1 MQNAKQNK
9 EYAKCKRNL
18 KRQNNIK
25 QTIKNTIQDIK
36 IEKDQND
43 QKNKNN
49 KQVAAVSYW
58 SLKADFEVLFAGMK
72 RYILLVYLV

>member
-1 MQNAKQNK
+1 MQ
-9 EYAKCKRNL
+9 RNL

-43 QKNKNN
+43 QKEIKIINK
-49 KQVAAVSYW
+49 
-58 SLKADFEVLFAGMK
+58 
-72 RYILLVYLV
+72 LLLYHIGL

>member
-1 MQNAKQNK
+1 MQ
-9 EYAKCKRNL
+9 KCNRNL

-43 QKNKNN
+43 QKEIK
-49 KQVAAVSYW
+49 K
-58 SLKADFEVLFAGMK
+58 
-72 RYILLVYLV
+72 

>member
-43 QKNKNN
+43 QK
-49 KQVAAVSYW
+49 
-58 SLKADFEVLFAGMK
+58 
-72 RYILLVYLV
+72 